1 MFESPQSMPAQ
12 IDQAEE
18 LALVT
23 IYNGKNGDTLNALW
37 YKKYC
42 EKEATSLFQVDP
54 KSLPPTTEASSFH
67 SKRVFPQINQW
78 KDPECDM

>member
-18 LALVT
+18 SALVT

-42 EKEATSLFQVDP
+42 ENVATSL
-54 KSLPPTTEASSFH
+54 S
-67 SKRVFPQINQW
+67 
-78 KDPECDM
+78 